1 MNRVIPRVRTDKRKS
16 YIEMYAKPQKECGNK
31 VRGYV
36 HPRAILSSGGVTRG
50 GFVSMGD
57 RKVEVKKE
65 LSSAPSM
72 TKRGGAELKVEKK
85 EYQMP
90 PEPSVIIALEKKIAE
105 EDRKRSEAAKEA
117 VPNKDVTE
125 VVREWCENN
134 PEVHTKTIEVEGPPE
149 MPPEGESDSLPK
161 PVEGAIVI
169 SGEGDVYSE
178 PTERA
183 ASLPL
188 LEGGET
194 DGRRGRRR
202 KRKHKQEF

>member
-36 HPRAILSSGGVTRG
+36 HPRAILSSGGVVRG

-72 TKRGGAELKVEKK
+72 TKRGGSELKVEKK
-85 EYQMP
+85 DYQMP
-90 PEPSVIIALEKKIAE
+90 PEPSVIIALKKKIAE
-105 EDRKRSEAAKEA
+105 EDRKRAEGAAKA
-117 VPNKDVTE
+117 E
-125 VVREWCENN
+125 VVPVKRDVKETAEEVRISEPMEP
-134 PEVHTKTIEVEGPPE
+134 PEVPADDEVKGDPPPDIHSDYE
-149 MPPEGESDSLPK
+149 WKGELPIK
-161 PVEGAIVI
+161 GEGA
-169 SGEGDVYSE
+169 ESE

-183 ASLPL
+183 ASLPR
-188 LEGGET
+188 LEGGES
-194 DGRRGRRR
+194 DGRRERRR
-202 KRKHKQEF
+202 KRKHRHGV